1 MFKKTD
7 ANHTAYFDVL
17 RIIACVLVVF
27 IHVSASFVYQC
38 EVGTVDW
45 YFANFYNNAKMYGV
59 SVFFMISGALLLNK
73 DYDLTFKKLFTKKIF
88 KLAVLFIVWS
98 TIYNF
103 TAMFRPEYADVNK
116 LVIMAE
122 SFINAFANYGPYH
135 VWFLL
140 TLAMLYVL
148 SPILKEAFRKKEICR
163 YFLILFTFC
172 GAIVP
177 TIRSFDWILEGA
189 LNRYQV
195 IYDATMLTG
204 HIGYFVL
211 GHYLHNHTEAALS
224 KRKKIALCIMLV
236 LATAASVVI
245 NFATSLKAG
254 IFTDVL
260 GSPLDIFSF
269 VGNYALFLLVRD
281 KMKNVGG
288 SGKALKLLSG
298 LTLGIYLLHPMIL
311 EVAEK
316 LGLLSLTISAAVL
329 IPVCV
334 FIVCLVSAVITW
346 ILKKIPV
353 VNKWLV

>member
-1 MFKKTD
+1 MNKTD
-7 ANHTAYFDVL
+7 ANHIACFDVL
-17 RIIACVLVVF
+17 RIIACILVVF
-27 IHVSASFVYQC
+27 IHVSASFVYKC
-38 EVGTVDW
+38 EVGTFDW

-73 DYDLTFKKLFTKKIF
+73 DYDLSFKKLYTKKVF

-98 TIYNF
+98 TLYNF

-140 TLAMLYVL
+140 TLAMLYIL

-189 LNRYQV
+189 LNRYEV

-211 GHYLHNHTEAALS
+211 GHYLHNHSEEVLS
-224 KRKKIALCIMLV
+224 KKKKIVLWIMLIAATGAGILISF
-236 LATAASVVI
+236 LA
-245 NFATSLKAG
+245 SLKEG
-254 IFTDVL
+254 IFVNVL
-260 GSPLDIFSF
+260 GAPLDIFSF

-281 KMKNVGG
+281 GMKNAN
-288 SGKALKLLSG
+288 GKGRILSLLSG

-316 LGLLSLTISAAVL
+316 LGLLALPISAAIL
-329 IPVCV
+329 IPVGV
-334 FIVCLVSAVITW
+334 FAVVLVAGIVIW
-346 ILKKIPV
+346 ILKKIPFIG
-353 VNKWLV
+353 KWLV

>member
-1 MFKKTD
+1 MNKTD
-7 ANHTAYFDVL
+7 ANHIAYFDVL

-27 IHVSASFVYQC
+27 IHVSASFVYKC
-38 EVGTVDW
+38 EVGTIEW

-73 DYDLTFKKLFTKKIF
+73 DYDLSFKKLYTKKVF

-98 TIYNF
+98 TLYNF

-140 TLAMLYVL
+140 TLAMLYIL

-189 LNRYQV
+189 LNRYEV

-211 GHYLHNHTEAALS
+211 GHYLHNHSEEVLP
-224 KRKKIALCIMLV
+224 KKKKIALWIMLIAATGAGV
-236 LATAASVVI
+236 LISFLA
-245 NFATSLKAG
+245 SLKAG
-254 IFTDVL
+254 IFVNVL
-260 GSPLDIFSF
+260 GAPLDIFSF

-281 KMKNVGG
+281 GMKNAN
-288 SGKALKLLSG
+288 GKGRIWSLLSG

-316 LGLLSLTISAAVL
+316 LGLLALPISAAIL
-329 IPVCV
+329 IPVGV
-334 FIVCLVSAVITW
+334 LAVVLVAGIVIW
-346 ILKKIPV
+346 ILKKIPFIG
-353 VNKWLV
+353 KWLV